1 MIQIPPG
8 DSSYLAKPCLV
19 LSVKECMS
27 VGDQLLISVPFTS
40 EWPKTETAGF
50 ILEKHPH
57 APSPSTPPPLKKDD
71 QHQEHGG
78 PFLAQLPD
86 MPLT

>member
-1 MIQIPPG
+1 MIQIP
-8 DSSYLAKPCLV
+8 DLAKPCLV

-27 VGDQLLISVPFTS
+27 VGDQLLISVLFTS

-57 APSPSTPPPLKKDD
+57 TPSPSTPAPPLKKDD